1 MPGSAWEWDV
11 ECLPASLVIAGRAN
25 GFDDAERARVLSS
38 TGRSYRAAMI
48 RFGLSQRRRPS
59 LSPHDASRP
68 KRLRRSRST
77 NRSTSV
83 AGHGSSSGATGTMR
97 AWHPEQALPR
107 VRQRRASSC
116 RHSRPGSS

>member
-1 MPGSAWEWDV
+1 MPNPAGEWDV
-11 ECLPASLVIAGRAN
+11 ECLPSSLVIAGRAN

-68 KRLRRSRST
+68 KRLHGLRNPLRLEGADVRRP
-77 NRSTSV
+77 
-83 AGHGSSSGATGTMR
+83 A
-97 AWHPEQALPR
+97 
-107 VRQRRASSC
+107 RRFLHA
-116 RHSRPGSS
+116 